1 MFHSLL
7 GRIQLRR
14 QENSLRRLTEACVRL
29 CSGDGQANWVQ
40 LAEDVIAAWQAL
52 PQAQHEAFFDMLAKD
67 FAPDFDVLS
76 VAAKAFLDDPN
87 DDHVAQLA
95 RAAEAPRQELIR
107 RINRVQGGTA
117 VLLAMRCALH
127 VCMRDNPSL
136 GVVDRDFLH
145 LLQSWFNPGFLRLEE
160 VSWHASAAL
169 LEKLIQHEAVHA
181 IAGWDDLRR
190 RLQPDRR
197 CYAFF
202 HPQLPG
208 EPLIFVE
215 VALLDEVPRAIGPL
229 IDAEGAPSPLKKP
242 TTAVFYSISNCQPG
256 LRGVSLGNF
265 LIKRVAEVLGREW
278 PSIKTFVTLSP
289 VPGLTRWLDKA
300 DPTTWPPALRDAHAR
315 VQAWRSQ
322 GGAAL
327 HERDVVGATPAVV
340 ADVGALCAWFLVR
353 GSHRPLADPVARFH
367 LDNGA
372 QLERIHFAGDL
383 SDKGLR
389 QSLSVMVN
397 YLYDIDK
404 VQDRHE
410 RFGQQQVAH
419 SAAVAKLLK
428 IDQ

>member
-127 VCMRDNPSL
+127 ACMRDNPSL

-145 LLQSWFNPGFLRLEE
+145 LLQSWFNPGFLCLEE

-229 IDAEGAPSPLKKP
+229 IDASAAPSPLKKP

>member
-127 VCMRDNPSL
+127 ACMRDNPSL

-229 IDAEGAPSPLKKP
+229 IDAEGAPSPLKNP
-242 TTAVFYSISNCQPG
+242 PRRCFTASATAS
-256 LRGVSLGNF
+256 
-265 LIKRVAEVLGREW
+265 RV
-278 PSIKTFVTLSP
+278 
-289 VPGLTRWLDKA
+289 
-300 DPTTWPPALRDAHAR
+300 
-315 VQAWRSQ
+315 
-322 GGAAL
+322 
-327 HERDVVGATPAVV
+327 
-340 ADVGALCAWFLVR
+340 CA
-353 GSHRPLADPVARFH
+353 G
-367 LDNGA
+367 
-372 QLERIHFAGDL
+372 
-383 SDKGLR
+383 
-389 QSLSVMVN
+389 
-397 YLYDIDK
+397 
-404 VQDRHE
+404 
-410 RFGQQQVAH
+410 
-419 SAAVAKLLK
+419 
-428 IDQ
+428 